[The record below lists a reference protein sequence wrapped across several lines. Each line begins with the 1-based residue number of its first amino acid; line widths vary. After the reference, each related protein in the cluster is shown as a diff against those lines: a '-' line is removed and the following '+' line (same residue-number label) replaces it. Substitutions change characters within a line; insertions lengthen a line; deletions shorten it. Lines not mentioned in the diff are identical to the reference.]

1 MREWSGRR
9 FMAALLAWGLAA
21 GSASAFAQAPAPAPA
36 PAAVAADADAQQSSS
51 NTSPASPSGFEA
63 LLAGTKFGVDLDGYY
78 EYNGDDPVGRVNLLR
93 AYDVTS
99 NSFSLN
105 QIGFVIDHAPD
116 PSQGHRAGLRV
127 DLMYGQATETLQGS
141 AANEP
146 RPQVYR
152 PLFQVYGTYVFP
164 VGKGLQ
170 VDFGKFASALGI
182 EGNYTK
188 DQMNYS
194 RSFFFNFLPFY
205 HMGFRTTYTVNDR
218 VTLTYWLVNGAQ
230 QTEDFNGFKSQAAI
244 ITLTPVKSVSW
255 NVNYYEGK
263 EGRDLVPD
271 LNPGLPSLPTQP
283 GLSTTP
289 LANPDQGRTEIFD
302 TYATWSAT
310 SRLTLAAEGDYYT
323 VREPVGVSP
332 TLTGGAAYAQYRPR
346 ADVQLAA
353 CTEYMNDRSG
363 LFSGVSQRLHE
374 VTGTVSWL
382 PEAGFMVRGEWRR
395 DWSNEPFFLT
405 GIVGALDR
413 AQNTFTLGMVWWL
426 GNKTGSW

>member
-1 MREWSGRR
+1 MHERTTHRV
-9 FMAALLAWGLAA
+9 AAGLFACCLAA
-21 GSASAFAQAPAPAPA
+21 GPIAVFAQTGEPAPSGARETTPQQAAGSPPPASAF
-36 PAAVAADADAQQSSS
+36 DA
-51 NTSPASPSGFEA
+51 F
-63 LLAGTKFGVDLDGYY
+63 LAGTTFGIDLDGYY
-78 EYNGDDPVGRVNLLR
+78 EDNANDPVGRVNLLR

-105 QIGFVIDHAPD
+105 QVGFVIDHAPD

-152 PLFQVYGTYVFP
+152 PLFQAYGSYVFP
-164 VGKGLQ
+164 LGHGLQ

-218 VTLTYWLVNGAQ
+218 IALTWWLVNGAQ

-244 ITLTPVKSVSW
+244 VTLTPVKSVSW
-255 NVNYYEGK
+255 NVNYYTGK
-263 EGRDLVPD
+263 EGRDLVPL
-271 LNPGLPSLPTQP
+271 LNPGLPTLPTQP

-289 LANPDQGRTEIFD
+289 NAAPDQGRTDIFD

-310 SRLTLAAEGDYYT
+310 SRLTLAVEGDYYT
-323 VREPVGVSP
+323 IREPLGVSP
-332 TLTGGAAYAQYRPR
+332 TLSGGAAYVQYRPR

-353 CTEYMNDRSG
+353 RTEYMNDRNG
-363 LFSGVSQRLHE
+363 LFSNLAQHLHE
-374 VTGTVSWL
+374 ATGTLSWL
-382 PEAGFMVRGEWRR
+382 PGPGYLVRLEWRR
-395 DWSNEPFFLT
+395 DWSNRPFFPGNAVDVRKT
-405 GIVGALDR
+405 
-413 AQNTFTLGMVWWL
+413 AQSTLTLGMVWWF
-426 GNKTGSW
+426 GNKEGGW

>member
-1 MREWSGRR
+1 MREALVRLIVIAPLVAGG
-9 FMAALLAWGLAA
+9 AAAPSAA
-21 GSASAFAQAPAPAPA
+21 RAQAPGQASTAVAQDAAPQPASDPAPA
-36 PAAVAADADAQQSSS
+36 SGVDA
-51 NTSPASPSGFEA
+51 F
-63 LLAGTKFGVDLDGYY
+63 LAGTTFGVDLDGYY
-78 EYNGDDPVGRVNLLR
+78 EYNANDPVGRVNLLR

-105 QIGFVIDHAPD
+105 QVGLIIDHAPD
-116 PSQGHRAGLRV
+116 PAHGHRAGLRV
-127 DLMYGQATETLQGS
+127 DLMYGQATDTLQGS

-152 PLFQVYGTYVFP
+152 PLFQAYGSYVFP
-164 VGKGLQ
+164 LGHGLQ

-205 HMGFRTTYTVNDR
+205 HMGFRTTYPVNDR
-218 VTLTYWLVNGAQ
+218 LTLTYWLVNGAN

-244 ITLTPVKSVSW
+244 VTLTPVKSVGWS
-255 NVNYYEGK
+255 VNYYTGQ
-263 EGRDLVPD
+263 EGRDLVPL

-289 LANPDQGRTEIFD
+289 IATPDRGRTHIFD

-310 SRLTLAAEGDYYT
+310 SRLTLAVEGDYYT
-323 VREPVGVSP
+323 IREPLGASP
-332 TLTGGAAYAQYRPR
+332 VLTGGAAYVQYRPT

-353 CTEYMNDRSG
+353 RAEDMNDRNG
-363 LFSGVSQRLHE
+363 LFSGLAQHLRE
-374 VTGTVSWL
+374 VTGTFSWL
-382 PEAGFMVRGEWRR
+382 PGPGYLVRVEWRR
-395 DWSNEPFFLT
+395 DWSNRPFFPSGT
-405 GIVGALDR
+405 AGALDQG
-413 AQNTFTLGMVWWL
+413 QNTLTLGMVWWF
-426 GNKTGSW
+426 GNKEGSW